1 MPRRAAFAVLL
12 IAALSAAGTARA
24 NPLLEPVEVEDY
36 IPGGGRH
43 TAKPAQ
49 KDKDA
54 ATPPKPATTA
64 PAKPPTTQPRRGSS
78 TPPDVLAP
86 TAPTRPT
93 SPTVKPPTVAPKD
106 TTGDTARFKQD
117 LMQPGVDA
125 LRRDNSLGKLDP
137 FQQRD
142 LFNKE
147 HDLHRLQN
155 DPMRR

>member
-1 MPRRAAFAVLL
+1 MSRRAAFAVLL
-12 IAALSAAGTARA
+12 IAALSASGTARA

-43 TAKPAQ
+43 TAKPPQ
-49 KDKDA
+49 KNKNA
-54 ATPPKPATTA
+54 ATSPAPTATPA
-64 PAKPPTTQPRRGSS
+64 PAKPATAQPRRGSS
-78 TPPDVLAP
+78 TAPDVSAPVAPSRPIAP
-86 TAPTRPT
+86 TIT
-93 SPTVKPPTVAPKD
+93 PKD

-125 LRRDNSLGKLDP
+125 LRRDNSLGRLDP

>member
-1 MPRRAAFAVLL
+1 MSRRAAFAVLL
-12 IAALSAAGTARA
+12 IAALSAVENATA

-36 IPGGGRH
+36 IPGGGRRAAH
-43 TAKPAQ
+43 PTQPNKNAAGPSSKPA
-49 KDKDA
+49 
-54 ATPPKPATTA
+54 PSKPATA
-64 PAKPPTTQPRRGSS
+64 QPRRGGS
-78 TPPDVLAP
+78 TPPDVSAP
-86 TAPTRPT
+86 VAPTRP
-93 SPTVKPPTVAPKD
+93 VPPSVMPKD

-117 LMQPGVDA
+117 LMQPGVDV
-125 LRRDNSLGKLDP
+125 LRRDNSLGRLDP

>member
-1 MPRRAAFAVLL
+1 MSRRAAFAVLL
-12 IAALSAAGTARA
+12 ITALSAAGTARA

-43 TAKPAQ
+43 TAKPTQ
-49 KDKDA
+49 KDKNA
-54 ATPPKPATTA
+54 ATA
-64 PAKPPTTQPRRGSS
+64 PAPTTRPRRGSS

-86 TAPTRPT
+86 TAPARPA

-125 LRRDNSLGKLDP
+125 MRRDNSLGKLDP

>member
-1 MPRRAAFAVLL
+1 MSRRAAFAVLL

-43 TAKPAQ
+43 TAKPTQ
-49 KDKDA
+49 KDKNA
-54 ATPPKPATTA
+54 ATAPKPA
-64 PAKPPTTQPRRGSS
+64 TTQPRRGSS

-86 TAPTRPT
+86 TAPARPT

-125 LRRDNSLGKLDP
+125 MRRDNSLGKLDP